1 MKIKVR
7 LSDAGLRDAERQIQE
22 YKATLNRKARAL
34 AFRLSWLGLE
44 VAKIRFENA
53 EYAGSNDVKCH
64 INQKDKTCTIVAEG
78 KSVAFIEFG
87 TGVAHQG
94 WGAAGTVGPLP
105 LPDNIGEHGTCGKEN
120 GKHKRWYY
128 YGDPG
133 NAGTYVDT
141 VPGKGQLN
149 YTSGNDAAMAMW
161 GAVEEIASQVEAT
174 WREVWSS

>member
-22 YKATLNRKARAL
+22 YKATLNKKARAF
-34 AFRLSWLGLE
+34 AFLLSWLGLE
-44 VAKIRFENA
+44 VAKVRFANA

-78 KSVAFIEFG
+78 KSVASIEFG
-87 TGVAHQG
+87 TGVTHQG

-105 LPDNIGEHGTCGKEN
+105 LPDNIGEHGTYGKEN
-120 GKHKRWYY
+120 GKRKRWYY
-128 YGDPG
+128 YGESG
-133 NAGTYVDT
+133 NAGTPVKGVD
-141 VPGKGQLN
+141 GKGQLN

-161 GAVEEIASQVEAT
+161 GAVEEMASQVEAT
-174 WREVWSS
+174 WREVWNS

>member
-53 EYAGSNDVKCH
+53 EYAGSNDVSCRVEQ
-64 INQKDKTCTIVAEG
+64 NGNTCAIIADG
-78 KSVAFIEFG
+78 KAVAFIEFG
-87 TGVAHQG
+87 TGVMHSAYG
-94 WGAAGTVGPLP
+94 GE
-105 LPDNIGEHGTCGKEN
+105 LPDGVGEHGTYGKEN

-161 GAVEEIASQVEAT
+161 GAVEEMASQVEAT

>member
-7 LSDAGLRDAERQIQE
+7 LSDAGLRDSERQIQE
-22 YKATLNRKARAL
+22 YKTTLNKKAQEFAKAL
-34 AFRLSWLGLE
+34 ADKGLD
-44 VAKIRFENA
+44 VAKVRFANA
-53 EYAGSNDVKCH
+53 EYAGSNDVSCH
-64 INQKDKTCTIVAEG
+64 VEQNGNTCTIIAEG
-78 KSVAFIEFG
+78 KAVAFIEFG
-87 TGVAHQG
+87 TGVTHQG

-105 LPDNIGEHGTCGKEN
+105 LPDNIGEHGTYGKEN

-161 GAVEEIASQVEAT
+161 GAVEEMSSQVEAT
-174 WREVWSS
+174 WREVWNS

>member
-22 YKATLNRKARAL
+22 YKTTLNKKAQEFAKAL
-34 AFRLSWLGLE
+34 ADKGLD
-44 VAKIRFENA
+44 VAKVRFANA
-53 EYAGSNDVKCH
+53 QYAGSNDVSCH
-64 INQKDKTCTIVAEG
+64 VEQNEAACSIIAEG
-78 KSVAFIEFG
+78 KAVAFIEFG
-87 TGVAHQG
+87 TGVMHSAYG
-94 WGAAGTVGPLP
+94 GELP
-105 LPDNIGEHGTCGKEN
+105 NGVGEHGTYGKEN

-161 GAVEEIASQVEAT
+161 GAVEEMASQVEAT
-174 WREVWSS
+174 WREVWNS

>member
-34 AFRLSWLGLE
+34 AFRLSWLGFE

-87 TGVAHQG
+87 TGIHHNGYGGELPPGVGAHGSYGQG
-94 WGAAGTVGPLP
+94 KGAGR
-105 LPDNIGEHGTCGKEN
+105 
-120 GKHKRWYY
+120 RWYY

-149 YTSGNDAAMAMW
+149 YTDGNEPAMAMW

>member
-22 YKATLNRKARAL
+22 YKAALNKKARAL

-87 TGVAHQG
+87 TGAHHNGYGGALPPGVGAHGSYGQG
-94 WGAAGTVGPLP
+94 KGAGR
-105 LPDNIGEHGTCGKEN
+105 
-120 GKHKRWYY
+120 RWYY
-128 YGDPG
+128 CGDSG
-133 NAGTYVDT
+133 NAGTPVKQVD
-141 VPGKGQLN
+141 GKGQLN
-149 YTSGNDAAMAMW
+149 YTDGNEPAMAMW
-161 GAVEEIASQVEAT
+161 GAVEEMASQVEAT

>member
-22 YKATLNRKARAL
+22 YKSTLNKKARAL

-44 VAKIRFENA
+44 VAKIRFANA
-53 EYAGSNDVKCH
+53 QYAGSNDVKCH

-78 KSVAFIEFG
+78 KAVAFIEFG
-87 TGVAHQG
+87 TGVKHQG
-94 WGAAGTVGPLP
+94 WGAAGTVGPIP
-105 LPDNIGEHGTCGKEN
+105 LPDNIGEHGTYGKEN

-128 YGDPG
+128 YGESG
-133 NAGTYVDT
+133 NAGTPVKQVD
-141 VPGKGQLN
+141 GKGQLN

-161 GAVEEIASQVEAT
+161 GAVEEMASQVEAT
-174 WREVWSS
+174 WREVWNS

>member
-22 YKATLNRKARAL
+22 YKTTLNKKAQEFAKAL
-34 AFRLSWLGLE
+34 ADKGLD
-44 VAKIRFENA
+44 VAKVRFANA
-53 EYAGSNDVKCH
+53 EYAGSNDVSCH
-64 INQKDKTCTIVAEG
+64 VEQNGNTCTIIAEG
-78 KSVAFIEFG
+78 KAVAFIEFG
-87 TGVAHQG
+87 TGVTHQG

-105 LPDNIGEHGTCGKEN
+105 LPDNIGEHGTYGKEN

-161 GAVEEIASQVEAT
+161 GAVEEMASQVEAT
-174 WREVWSS
+174 WREVWNS

>member
-7 LSDAGLRDAERQIQE
+7 LSDAGLRDAERQIQV
-22 YKATLNRKARAL
+22 YKATLNKKARAL

-53 EYAGSNDVKCH
+53 KYAGSNDVKCH

-87 TGVAHQG
+87 TGIHHNGYGGYLPPGVGAHGSYGQG
-94 WGAAGTVGPLP
+94 KGVGR
-105 LPDNIGEHGTCGKEN
+105 
-120 GKHKRWYY
+120 RWYY
-128 YGDPG
+128 YGDQG
-133 NAGTYVDT
+133 NAGTPVKQVD
-141 VPGKGQLN
+141 GKGQLN
-149 YTSGNDAAMAMW
+149 YTDGNEPAMAMW
-161 GAVEEIASQVEAT
+161 GAVEEMASQVEAT